1 MKKIGFL
8 VFLFLAAVSW
18 GVSAPRHAIAVE
30 DMWSMGRVGSPVLS
44 PNGKWLA
51 YTVTFYSM
59 KENRGNSDIFMIPAS
74 GGQPV
79 QLTRFAGYDGQ
90 PQWRPDG
97 KAVDFISTR
106 NGSPQIFELSL
117 SGGEARM
124 LTDVPTGVDQFIWSP
139 DGRYLAFSTH
149 LYPDAKTL
157 RASAE
162 RDQKKKRS
170 KVHARILTHLFYR
183 YWNHWLNDKRSHVFV
198 MPAALDTLWDVT
210 PGDFDTPPLDLGGNQ
225 DFVFSPDGQKL
236 VFVRNQDSVV
246 ALSTNNDLFC
256 TPVSG
261 GKIKQI
267 TKNKACDNEP
277 VFSPD
282 GRFLAYRAMK
292 RPGFESD
299 QYDLILLNRKTH
311 TRKNLTE
318 AFDLDVGEMVWS
330 PRGNRIYFTT
340 EHQGRVKIVALDLKS
355 GKMAPVVTQHYNHGL
370 QVSPD
375 GKWIYFA
382 RQAANFP
389 FEIFRA
395 SLKHLKFV
403 DQTKILKALVT
414 DRDPVRV
421 EQLTFTNRE
430 RLAKLK
436 MNPVED
442 FWFPSFDGTKVHGFL
457 LKPSFFDPAKK
468 YPLVYLIHGGP
479 QGMWSD
485 DFHPRWNSE
494 MFASPGYVVAM
505 VNFRGSKG
513 YGQKFCDAVSRDWGG
528 GPYKD
533 LMWGLNYVLKTYP
546 FIDTTK
552 VAAAGASYGGFMIDW
567 IAGHTNRFKC
577 LVVHDGVFDQVSM
590 YGATEELW
598 FPEWEFGGDPYR
610 HPELYHKWSPS
621 AFAKNFKTPTLV
633 IHSQLD
639 FRVPVTQGFQMFT
652 ALQRM
657 GVPSKMLYFPDE
669 DHFVTK
675 PQNARLWW
683 HTVLGWISEWI
694 GK

>member
-1 MKKIGFL
+1 
-8 VFLFLAAVSW
+8 
-18 GVSAPRHAIAVE
+18 
-30 DMWSMGRVGSPVLS
+30 
-44 PNGKWLA
+44 
-51 YTVTFYSM
+51 
-59 KENRGNSDIFMIPAS
+59 
-74 GGQPV
+74 
-79 QLTRFAGYDGQ
+79 
-90 PQWRPDG
+90 
-97 KAVDFISTR
+97 
-106 NGSPQIFELSL
+106 
-117 SGGEARM
+117 
-124 LTDVPTGVDQFIWSP
+124 
-139 DGRYLAFSTH
+139 
-149 LYPDAKTL
+149 
-157 RASAE
+157 
-162 RDQKKKRS
+162 
-170 KVHARILTHLFYR
+170 
-183 YWNHWLNDKRSHVFV
+183 
-198 MPAALDTLWDVT
+198 
-210 PGDFDTPPLDLGGNQ
+210 
-225 DFVFSPDGQKL
+225 
-236 VFVRNQDSVV
+236 
-246 ALSTNNDLFC
+246 
-256 TPVSG
+256 
-261 GKIKQI
+261 
-267 TKNKACDNEP
+267 
-277 VFSPD
+277 
-282 GRFLAYRAMK
+282 
-292 RPGFESD
+292 
-299 QYDLILLNRKTH
+299 
-311 TRKNLTE
+311 
-318 AFDLDVGEMVWS
+318 
-330 PRGNRIYFTT
+330 
-340 EHQGRVKIVALDLKS
+340 
-355 GKMAPVVTQHYNHGL
+355 
-370 QVSPD
+370 VSPD

-403 DQTKILKALVT
+403 DQTRILKALVT

>member
-1 MKKIGFL
+1 MKKS
-8 VFLFLAAVSW
+8 LFLILLLALSVSVAIS
-18 GVSAPRHAIAVE
+18 GTRHAMTVE
-30 DMWSMGRVGSPVLS
+30 DMWSMGRVSSPVLS

-59 KENRGNSDIFMIPAS
+59 KENRGNSDIYLIPAS
-74 GGQPV
+74 GGQAT
-79 QLTRFAGYDGQ
+79 QLTRFAGYDGS

-97 KAVDFISTR
+97 KAIDFISTR
-106 NGSPQIFELSL
+106 NGSPQIYELSL
-117 SGGEARM
+117 AGGEARL
-124 LTDVPTGVDQFIWSP
+124 LTNIPTGVDQFIWSP
-139 DGRYLAFSTH
+139 DGKYLAFSTH
-149 LYPDAKTL
+149 LYPDAKNL
-157 RASAE
+157 QESAA
-162 RDQKKKRS
+162 RDEKKKQS

-198 MPAALDTLWDVT
+198 MPAALDTAWDVT
-210 PGDFDTPPLDLGGNQ
+210 PGNYDTPPLDLGSGQ
-225 DFVFSPDGQKL
+225 DFVFSPDGAKI

-256 TPVSG
+256 TSVTG
-261 GKIKQI
+261 GKINPI
-267 TKNKACDNEP
+267 TTNKACDNEP

-299 QYDLILLNRKTH
+299 QYDLILLNRKTG

-318 AFDLDVGEMVWS
+318 AFDLDVGEMVWA
-330 PRGNRIYFTT
+330 PKGDRIYFATK
-340 EHQGRVKIVALDLKS
+340 HQGRVKIVAIDLKS
-355 GKMAPVVTQHYNHGL
+355 GKMAPVVTQHYNRGL
-370 QVSPD
+370 QISPD

-382 RQAANFP
+382 RQAANLP

-395 SLKHLKFV
+395 SLRHLKFV
-403 DQTKILKALVT
+403 DQTKIMKVLVT
-414 DRDPVRV
+414 KHDPVKV
-421 EQLTFTNRE
+421 EQLTFTNRT
-430 RLAKLK
+430 RLAQLE
-436 MNPVED
+436 MNPVKD
-442 FWFPSFDGTKVHGFL
+442 FWFSSFDGTKVHGFL
-457 LKPSFFDPAKK
+457 LKPPFFDPAKK

-494 MFASPGYVVAM
+494 MFAAPGYVVAM

-513 YGQKFCDAVSRDWGG
+513 YGQKFCDAVSKDWGG

-533 LMWGLNYVLKTYP
+533 LMWGLNYVLKTYD

-621 AFAKNFKTPTLV
+621 AFAKNFRTPTLV

-657 GVPSKMLYFPDE
+657 GVPSKLLYFPDE

-683 HTVLGWISEWI
+683 HTVLGWIGEWV
-694 GK
+694 K